1 MAITCGNQVVWVRRR
16 AGDMIDPRSIY
27 NPRVEIPVTPPERT
41 CFICGVELDGDP
53 IVIKGKEYC
62 GKCGRRW

>member
-1 MAITCGNQVVWVRRR
+1 MASTLKPNSVIWY
-16 AGDMIDPRSIY
+16 DPKLG
-27 NPRVEIPVTPPERT
+27 VPVIVDKPPEHT